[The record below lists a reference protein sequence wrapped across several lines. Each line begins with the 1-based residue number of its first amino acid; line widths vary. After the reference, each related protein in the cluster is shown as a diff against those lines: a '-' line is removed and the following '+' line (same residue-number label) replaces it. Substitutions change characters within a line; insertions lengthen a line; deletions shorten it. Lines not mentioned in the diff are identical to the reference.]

1 MSRWWTYR
9 FEKPYRERIVPS
21 KLQPD
26 AAIEAKLA
34 EFEEWLCVYGNI
46 KPVTIR
52 SRIASIKL
60 FLHTVF
66 PGGTFKRRTITLHD
80 FVDYHTGAATDEG
93 ACVRALKGYD
103 LRS

>member
-66 PGGTFKRRTITLHD
+66 PGGTFKRRAISPRMTSSTIIRVQPRTK
-80 FVDYHTGAATDEG
+80 AR
-93 ACVRALKGYD
+93 ACVP
-103 LRS
+103 LRDTT